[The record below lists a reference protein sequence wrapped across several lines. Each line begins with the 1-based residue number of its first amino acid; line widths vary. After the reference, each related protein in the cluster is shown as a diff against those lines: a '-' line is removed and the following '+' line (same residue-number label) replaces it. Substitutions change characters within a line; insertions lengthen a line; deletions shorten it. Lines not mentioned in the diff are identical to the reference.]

1 MWPCRGLGG
10 LPPGYT
16 WSAIACPYVWA
27 AASAEGNRQLYALL
41 NELGVPTL
49 GAESL
54 AAWPPES
61 VAETLPAFPAI
72 DRDLTVLV
80 EEQVRWADLEAAI
93 DTNRPAS
100 LEAIEFVTVF
110 RGRNLP
116 TGRKAVTLR
125 LRFRVTDRTLRHDEI
140 DPEIA
145 TITAALATGVGGE
158 IRQ

>member
-1 MWPCRGLGG
+1 
-10 LPPGYT
+10 
-16 WSAIACPYVWA
+16 
-27 AASAEGNRQLYALL
+27 
-41 NELGVPTL
+41 
-49 GAESL
+49 
-54 AAWPPES
+54 
-61 VAETLPAFPAI
+61 AFPAI